1 MSQDITDLLDHED
14 RLKSAYFRSISK
26 MRRNPSGGRNGGRPR
41 TAARCLCGMY
51 TQAGL
56 ARRPN
61 HACDTSRMMKSPAW
75 VKKLKPELGA

>member
-1 MSQDITDLLDHED
+1 MSQDITDLHAEED

-26 MRRNPSGGRNGGRPR
+26 MRRNPSGGRNGGRPK
-41 TAARCLCGMY
+41 TAPRCLCGKY

-61 HACDTSRMMKSPAW
+61 HKCGYHGPLPD
-75 VKKLKPELGA
+75 ELRDEKTG